1 MDKIMKVSRLLKRVF
16 EVLVLLPVSVSL
28 LLWVFAKFPE
38 RTLFGLP
45 LIGGPIGYAG
55 FSNANFPILGDVT
68 PFMRLWG
75 FLVTLPI
82 PLLQVYWMW
91 QLRQLFSSYSQGKI
105 FTTIATACI
114 HRTALAFLAIPIASF
129 FIEGILSIILTIN
142 NPAGRRML
150 GLSIGTPQVAE
161 VLTGLVLVVIAW
173 IMNEAQ
179 SLQEDA
185 ELTV

>member
-1 MDKIMKVSRLLKRVF
+1 MKVSGLLQRVF

-55 FSNANFPILGDVT
+55 FSNANFPILSEVT
-68 PFMRLWG
+68 SMMRLCG
-75 FLVTLPI
+75 FLATLPI
-82 PLLQVYWMW
+82 ALLQVYWMW
-91 QLRQLFSSYSQGKI
+91 QIRQLFHYYSQGKI
-105 FTTIATACI
+105 FTINTTACI
-114 HRTALAFLAIPIASF
+114 RRTALVFLVIPIAGF
-129 FIEGILSIILTIN
+129 FLEGVLSVILTFN
-142 NPAGRRML
+142 NPVGQKML
-150 GLSIGTPQVAE
+150 GLSISTPMVAD

-179 SLQEDA
+179 RLQEDA